1 MLLALLRLWVSV
13 RYMIREVS
21 IRRIPALTNKKENL
35 ETAMR
40 ARNFINSP
48 LLIEYKRRYLEF
60 LEWDFW
66 A

>member
-1 MLLALLRLWVSV
+1 
-13 RYMIREVS
+13 MIREVP

-48 LLIEYKRRYLEF
+48 LLTEHERRYLEF
-60 LEWDFW
+60 LEGYK
-66 A
+66 